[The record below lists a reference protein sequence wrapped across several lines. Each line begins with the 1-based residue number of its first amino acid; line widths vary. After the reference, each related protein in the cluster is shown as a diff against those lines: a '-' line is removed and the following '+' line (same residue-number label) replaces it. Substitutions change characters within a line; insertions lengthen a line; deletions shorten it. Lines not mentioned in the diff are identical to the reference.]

1 MCFLSAVSLGLCCS
15 GCDVCAFVF
24 LFFSYVFFNLCG
36 RLGVYGV
43 LLVFCVRVIVVVFF
57 LCGCGRWG
65 WVSGRVPGLWACVCA
80 GALVSRVRRCAGGK
94 GTPFV

>member
-1 MCFLSAVSLGLCCS
+1 MFVCVCSVCGLAWN
-15 GCDVCAFVF
+15 VCFVF
-24 LFFSYVFFNLCG
+24 LCLFFFLCG
-36 RLGVYGV
+36 RLGVCGV
-43 LLVFCVRVIVVVFF
+43 LLVFCVGVIVVVFF

-94 GTPFV
+94 GTPFL